1 MAESSTSLLLN
12 KNSKR
17 TTRGKVTFDPSN
29 PNAPVTLTVT
39 DNVPKPGS
47 KGLGESTITKYTQN
61 SSGQF
66 VDSTGKA
73 WLGEYDAQAGLVRAA
88 MGKKINDTKQDD
100 STMDSWGTRATTMN
114 KKEDGDAGAGDGKD
128 KGEGSNFKGFPKVES
143 TAKRDYGDLKYPYE
157 MIDGQDY
164 CKITMYK
171 YRPNE
176 FKLGPGTRPNERMK
190 EVKGTCILPIPPG
203 LTDTNSSNWQ
213 GHSMNQ
219 LQARIGAGALKVMGS
234 DQALDTAGK
243 EAADIV
249 GEIGK
254 QGGQHAEWAKAWAL
268 GGIPGLGMNTSQALA
283 RGKGAI
289 INPNEELLFQGP
301 ALRTR
306 DFGWR
311 LTPRFKEEAAIVQ
324 KIIRFFKQGSA
335 AQVSSGGGLF
345 LVTPNVFHVQF
356 FTGAGRQ
363 HPYIGMM
370 KKAAL
375 ASMSV
380 NYVPDGTYMTLPNSS
395 MTAYDIGLSFSE
407 LEVILEEDYD
417 KEDDWQGPLAL
428 GNASTTNVGY

>member
-1 MAESSTSLLLN
+1 MAETSTSLLLH

-47 KGLGESTITKYTQN
+47 KGLGETTITKYTQN

-73 WLGEYDAQAGLVRAA
+73 WTGEYGAQAGQVRAA
-88 MGKKINDTKQDD
+88 MGKKINDTKQSN

-114 KKEDGDAGAGDGKD
+114 KQNEGDAGGGDGKD
-128 KGEGSNFKGFPKVES
+128 KGEGSNFKGFSPITS
-143 TAKRDYGDLKYPYE
+143 TGRKDYGDLRYPYE
-157 MIDGQDY
+157 SQTGQDY
-164 CKITMYK
+164 CRITMYK
-171 YRPNE
+171 YKPNE
-176 FKLGPGTRPNERMK
+176 FKLGPGNRPNQRMTQK
-190 EVKGTCILPIPPG
+190 LGSVTLPIPPS
-203 LTDTNSSNWQ
+203 LQDTNSANWQ
-213 GHSMNQ
+213 GHTMNQ
-219 LQARIGAGALKVMGS
+219 LQSQVAGEALGIMNKEGAGEALNAVGGS
-234 DQALDTAGK
+234 M
-243 EAADIV
+243 ADMV
-249 GEIGK
+249 DRVKSE
-254 QGGQHAEWAKAWAL
+254 GGQYAEWAKAMAL

-301 ALRTR
+301 AMRSR
-306 DFGWR
+306 SYGWR
-311 LTPRFKEEAAIVQ
+311 LTPRFKQEADICQ

-356 FTGAGRQ
+356 FDGTGGEHPFIGRL
-363 HPYIGMM
+363 

-380 NYVPDGTYMTLPNSS
+380 NYVPDGTYMTLPNRS
-395 MTAYDIGLSFSE
+395 MTAYDLGLSFSE
-407 LEVILEEDYD
+407 LEVILEDDY
-417 KEDDWQGPLAL
+417 QG
-428 GNASTTNVGY
+428 SDNVGY